1 MKIYL
6 FNPETGVYLGEA
18 FADEAPFKRGE
29 YIIPD
34 DATTIQPPQ
43 LEPGQI
49 PLFKIREQRW
59 EVRNHPRS
67 CENASRAVNLSE
79 KTSSEK
85 YQ

>member
-6 FNPETGVYLGEA
+6 FNSETGAYLGEA

-34 DATTIQPPQ
+34 DATTIPPPQ

-49 PLFKIREQRW
+49 PFFKIREQRW
-59 EVRNHPRS
+59 EVFNRLVRA
-67 CENASRAVNLSE
+67 ASRLGDTLDS
-79 KTSSEK
+79 KM
-85 YQ
+85 